1 MNTVILMIQ
10 VMLIKNKQMNNNVRG
25 NKTNNNKN
33 YKYVVF

>member
-10 VMLIKNKQMNNNVRG
+10 VMLIKNKRMNNNVCG

>member
-25 NKTNNNKN
+25 NKTNNTKN